1 MSAILLLLFILFGKR
16 IREALCIFHKGRNSK
31 NKYVCFA
38 NVKGKNDIHL
48 TEKFKHL
55 YTWEQGFL
63 KGKNDTNQMCLSY
76 SYDFLYLNEVKFVH
90 KVSGRIIVHKDI
102 KYKEKN

>member
-1 MSAILLLLFILFGKR
+1 MEKGSEKHCEYFIKEE
-16 IREALCIFHKGRNSK
+16 IAKK
-31 NKYVCFA
+31 NVCFA
-38 NVKGKNDIHL
+38 NVKRKNDIHL

-63 KGKNDTNQMCLSY
+63 KGKNDTTQMCLSY
-76 SYDFLYLNEVKFVH
+76 SYDFLCLNEMKFVH
-90 KVSGRIIVHKDI
+90 KVIVLKDI